1 MGTTTKAIARVAG
14 VSEGLIFSMFDSKTD
29 VFFEA
34 TALQSKLGYQANLD
48 FVMSLNEKHGTGI
61 GNAILIREWLSPR
74 LSKFRAALLEEIR
87 ITWHNV
93 DLWRRIQNVK
103 QELVS
108 DVRLAG
114 KKASLTPLERAV
126 QTMADAVGA
135 EDELVNNAGII
146 QEKPFLDTTE
156 ADWDRMLG
164 IDLKSVFLTSRAV
177 LPGMVARGSGVIV
190 NLASDLG
197 ILGRENYAPYCAAK
211 AGVIGLTRSLAREFA
226 PHGIRVNAIAPG
238 PVNTAMVSLQHMSAE
253 WMEKELA
260 IPQHRVAEPEE
271 IAATA
276 LFLASD
282 LSRFYCGQV
291 LGPNGG
297 SAMP

>member
-1 MGTTTKAIARVAG
+1 MNPLSLSGRRALVTGAATGIGR
-14 VSEGLIFSMFDSKTD
+14 
-29 VFFEA
+29 A
-34 TALQSKLGYQANLD
+34 TALLLAQAGAHVVVNHLRQAEAAQA
-48 FVMSLNEKHGTGI
+48 VVQ
-61 GNAILIREWLSPR
+61 AIESAGGQAMAIDADVSVGSEVQR
-74 LSKFRAALLEEIR
+74 LVA
-87 ITWHNV
+87 
-93 DLWRRIQNVK
+93 Q
-103 QELVS
+103 
-108 DVRLAG
+108 AG
-114 KKASLTPLERAV
+114 EV
-126 QTMADAVGA
+126 HI
-135 EDELVNNAGII
+135 LVNNAGII

-164 IDLKSVFLTSRAV
+164 VDLKSVFLTSRAV
-177 LPGMVARGSGVIV
+177 LPGMVARGGGVIV

-226 PHGIRVNAIAPG
+226 AHGIRVNAIAPG
-238 PVNTAMVSLQHMSAE
+238 PVNTAMVSLESMSAE

-297 SAMP
+297 SVMP

>member
-1 MGTTTKAIARVAG
+1 MNALSLQGR
-14 VSEGLIFSMFDSKTD
+14 
-29 VFFEA
+29 
-34 TALQSKLGYQANLD
+34 TALVTGAA
-48 FVMSLNEKHGTGI
+48 TGI
-61 GNAILIREWLSPR
+61 GRAIALMFAQAGARVVVNHLNQTAQAQAVVQAITNAGGKALAIDADVS
-74 LSKFRAALLEEIR
+74 RAADVQR
-87 ITWHNV
+87 
-93 DLWRRIQNVK
+93 
-103 QELVS
+103 LVAE
-108 DVRLAG
+108 AG
-114 KKASLTPLERAV
+114 EV
-126 QTMADAVGA
+126 HI
-135 EDELVNNAGII
+135 LVNNAGIL

-156 ADWDRMLG
+156 DDWDRMLAV
-164 IDLKSVFLTSRAV
+164 DLKSVFLMARAV
-177 LPGMVARGSGVIV
+177 LPGMVARGNGVIV

-197 ILGRENYAPYCAAK
+197 ILGRENYAPYCTAK

-238 PVNTAMVSLQHMSAE
+238 PVNTAMVSLENMSAE

-260 IPQHRVAEPEE
+260 IPQHRVAEPDE

-297 SAMP
+297 SVMP

>member
-1 MGTTTKAIARVAG
+1 MNPMSLQGRRALVTGAATGIGR
-14 VSEGLIFSMFDSKTD
+14 
-29 VFFEA
+29 A
-34 TALQSKLGYQANLD
+34 TALMLAQAGAHVVVNHLRQAEAAQA
-48 FVMSLNEKHGTGI
+48 VVQ
-61 GNAILIREWLSPR
+61 AIEAAGGQATAIEADVSVAGDVER
-74 LSKFRAALLEEIR
+74 LVA
-87 ITWHNV
+87 
-93 DLWRRIQNVK
+93 Q
-103 QELVS
+103 
-108 DVRLAG
+108 AG
-114 KKASLTPLERAV
+114 EV
-126 QTMADAVGA
+126 HI
-135 EDELVNNAGII
+135 LVNNAGII

-238 PVNTAMVSLQHMSAE
+238 PVNTAMVSLEHMSAE

>member
-1 MGTTTKAIARVAG
+1 MNALSLQGK
-14 VSEGLIFSMFDSKTD
+14 
-29 VFFEA
+29 
-34 TALQSKLGYQANLD
+34 TALVTGAA
-48 FVMSLNEKHGTGI
+48 TGI
-61 GNAILIREWLSPR
+61 GRAMALMFAQAGARVVVNHLSQTAQAQAVVQAITSAGGE
-74 LSKFRAALLEEIR
+74 ALAI
-87 ITWHNV
+87 
-93 DLWRRIQNVK
+93 DAD
-103 QELVS
+103 VS
-108 DVRLAG
+108 LGADVQRLATEAG
-114 KKASLTPLERAV
+114 EV
-126 QTMADAVGA
+126 HI
-135 EDELVNNAGII
+135 LVNNAGIL

-156 ADWDRMLG
+156 DDWDRMLAV
-164 IDLKSVFLTSRAV
+164 DLKSVFLMSRAV
-177 LPGMVARGSGVIV
+177 LPGMVARGNGVIV

-197 ILGRENYAPYCAAK
+197 ILGRENYAPYCTAK

-226 PHGIRVNAIAPG
+226 PQGIRVNAIAPG
-238 PVNTAMVSLQHMSAE
+238 PVNTAMVSLEHMSAE

-297 SAMP
+297 SVMP

>member
-1 MGTTTKAIARVAG
+1 MKHALSLQGR
-14 VSEGLIFSMFDSKTD
+14 
-29 VFFEA
+29 
-34 TALQSKLGYQANLD
+34 TALVTGAA
-48 FVMSLNEKHGTGI
+48 TGI
-61 GNAILIREWLSPR
+61 GRAIAILFAQAGARVVVNHLGQAE
-74 LSKFRAALLEEIR
+74 AALA
-87 ITWHNV
+87 V
-93 DLWRRIQNVK
+93 VQAIQRDGG
-103 QELVS
+103 EALAIDADVS
-108 DVRLAG
+108 R
-114 KKASLTPLERAV
+114 
-126 QTMADAVGA
+126 ADAVRRLAA
-135 EDELVNNAGII
+135 EAGEVHILVNNAGII

-164 IDLKSVFLTSRAV
+164 VDLKSVFLTSRAV
-177 LPGMVARGSGVIV
+177 LPGMVARGSGAIV

-197 ILGRENYAPYCAAK
+197 ILGRERYAPYCAAK

-226 PHGIRVNAIAPG
+226 PQGIRVNAIAPG
-238 PVNTAMVSLQHMSAE
+238 PVNTAMVSLEHMSPE
-253 WMEKELA
+253 WIEKELA

-297 SAMP
+297 SVMP

>member
-1 MGTTTKAIARVAG
+1 MSLQGRRALVTGAATGIGR
-14 VSEGLIFSMFDSKTD
+14 
-29 VFFEA
+29 A
-34 TALQSKLGYQANLD
+34 TALMLAQAGAHVVVNHLRQAEAAQA
-48 FVMSLNEKHGTGI
+48 VVQ
-61 GNAILIREWLSPR
+61 AIEAAGGQATAIEADVSVAGDVER
-74 LSKFRAALLEEIR
+74 LVA
-87 ITWHNV
+87 
-93 DLWRRIQNVK
+93 Q
-103 QELVS
+103 
-108 DVRLAG
+108 AG
-114 KKASLTPLERAV
+114 EV
-126 QTMADAVGA
+126 HI
-135 EDELVNNAGII
+135 LVNNAGII

-238 PVNTAMVSLQHMSAE
+238 PVNTAMVSLEHMSAE